1 MLSNKITYNHR
12 YYDRSRWNV
21 EEKKNKKNPTFNKKN
36 KSIKHVKDIA
46 DIIACLHMTGHGCFV
61 LNMHM
66 HPNQ

>member
-1 MLSNKITYNHR
+1 MIEV
-12 YYDRSRWNV
+12 DERS
-21 EEKKNKKNPTFNKKN
+21 KKKKTKKTTFNKTN

>member
-1 MLSNKITYNHR
+1 MKGRRKTKQKTNLI
-12 YYDRSRWNV
+12 
-21 EEKKNKKNPTFNKKN
+21 KKN